1 MKTTKTFELTSEER
15 LTVERFLKLVDEI
28 SDVTGNRS
36 MDDVFNYFVD
46 TAEVDDNRNYSI
58 GSLHKLDEI

>member
-15 LTVERFLKLVDEI
+15 LTVARFLKLVDEI

-46 TAEVDDNRNYSI
+46 TAELDDYGNYNI
-58 GSLHKLDEI
+58 GNLHKLDEI